1 MTRAFG
7 TLFFVV
13 HVQNSLFLSFRYD
26 NHEDKERM
34 IIMSNK
40 KKPTPKRA
48 APLLVQFGIYTAI
61 LFVSNGISSFFPIG
75 FPVPAPVIGL
85 ILQSTI
91 S

>member
-1 MTRAFG
+1 
-7 TLFFVV
+7 
-13 HVQNSLFLSFRYD
+13 
-26 NHEDKERM
+26 
-34 IIMSNK
+34 MSNK